1 MDAGCCPGTEERVI
15 LFSYYL
21 KIFHFEIIS
30 ELQSSYKE
38 FPCTPHPAPLNVNI
52 FHSHGTVIKTKKS
65 TSIQTS
71 NHSLDFTEILHTVP
85 LTFFFWSG
93 VQSRVF
99 RLFQP
104 IPSGWASLLC
114 QVFVSPAAQQ
124 AETRESAAPTSSH
137 PPPGVWYLSLACSWC
152 PFPRFSHGLSLTS
165 WKCHLLKEAFRD

>member
-1 MDAGCCPGTEERVI
+1 M
-15 LFSYYL
+15 
-21 KIFHFEIIS
+21 
-30 ELQSSYKE
+30 QNSYKE

-52 FHSHGTVIKTKKS
+52 FHSHGIVIKTKKS

-71 NHSLDFTEILHTVP
+71 NHSPDFTEILHTVP

-93 VQSRVF
+93 VQSRIF

-124 AETRESAAPTSSH
+124 GERRESAAPTSSH
-137 PPPGVWYLSLACSWC
+137 PRSGCLVPLACLFLVPLPQSLTW
-152 PFPRFSHGLSLTS
+152 PFPYFLEMSPPQRGLP
-165 WKCHLLKEAFRD
+165 